1 MAAAGV
7 KEMILDNDRKAH
19 SKVVVEAWKKP
30 GIDVWPGGGTVGD
43 RTEISKFTG
52 EPQEKQ
58 GGFPVNSPDC
68 MPWDYTLNNSYKN
81 IKDGL
86 YAKFN
91 KRKPSRKT
99 MGGFFNDLKSSF
111 DELDQRK
118 IQRAIDAQPKIMEA
132 IRNAQGGATV
142 YMSTNCKT

>member
-1 MAAAGV
+1 
-7 KEMILDNDRKAH
+7 
-19 SKVVVEAWKKP
+19 
-30 GIDVWPGGGTVGD
+30 
-43 RTEISKFTG
+43 
-52 EPQEKQ
+52 
-58 GGFPVNSPDC
+58 